1 MKGRAKYGN
10 RKVTFRGETFDS
22 VRERDRY
29 IYLLGC
35 EESGEII
42 HLRRQVVY
50 ELVPEIRE
58 TVEVQMK
65 TKVKRVEKVVQ
76 RAVTYRADFEYMRW
90 SDGVMVVEDVKICP
104 ALVPKEYVLKEK
116 LFRWRFGF
124 PIRRVYN
131 AAENV

>member
-22 VRERDRY
+22 ARERDRY

-35 EESGEII
+35 EERGEIMS
-42 HLRRQVVY
+42 LRRQVSY
-50 ELVPEIRE
+50 ELVPEITE
-58 TVEVQMK
+58 TVEVQLK
-65 TKVKRVEKVVQ
+65 TKVKNVERVVQ
-76 RAVTYRADFEYMRW
+76 RAVTYRADFEYMRC

-104 ALVPKEYVLKEK
+104 ALIPKEYVIKEK

-124 PIRRVYN
+124 PIRRVYK
-131 AAENV
+131 ATENV